1 MILKKI
7 SHCSHC
13 SLCSHCNHCIHCSH
27 CSHCSN
33 CSANNKNQ
41 KVSEWQG
48 HLLSCPH
55 DHFLLVMISEPWQW
69 TEVTFLAICAL
80 KKTSTLFPSFYP
92 RNSIM
97 INGSVDVADFL
108 RRKIKMR
115 EWFPESLS
123 QVSNYIL
130 PKSKIILW
138 RKNNSPFKKV
148 IMGIWNKWYSLK
160 ENYNIRSKKIIKFI
174 RRKR

>member
-1 MILKKI
+1 M
-7 SHCSHC
+7 
-13 SLCSHCNHCIHCSH
+13 
-27 CSHCSN
+27 
-33 CSANNKNQ
+33 
-41 KVSEWQG
+41 SEWQG

-148 IMGIWNKWYSLK
+148 IMGIWNKWYLLK
-160 ENYNIRSKKIIKFI
+160 ENYKQVFFHENQSSVKSLSQILNKKL
-174 RRKR
+174 

>member
-1 MILKKI
+1 MWVTRSPIEL
-7 SHCSHC
+7 SSW
-13 SLCSHCNHCIHCSH
+13 SLSSR
-27 CSHCSN
+27 
-33 CSANNKNQ
+33 
-41 KVSEWQG
+41 
-48 HLLSCPH
+48 H
-55 DHFLLVMISEPWQW
+55 DIRPWQW

-148 IMGIWNKWYSLK
+148 IMGIWNKWYLLK
-160 ENYNIRSKKIIKFI
+160 ENYNIWSKKIIKFI